1 MMLLSLAIGPAQRTS
16 TRRCSGSTIL
26 ISAITSFSIDCLAL
40 QRDFRYRPN
49 RARRGILNHT
59 PSSVTALVNEIVL

>member
-1 MMLLSLAIGPAQRTS
+1 MLLSLAIGPAQRTS
-16 TRRCSGSTIL
+16 ARRRSGCTLL

-40 QRDFRYRPN
+40 QRDFRHRSH
-49 RARRGILNHT
+49 RAHRGILNDT